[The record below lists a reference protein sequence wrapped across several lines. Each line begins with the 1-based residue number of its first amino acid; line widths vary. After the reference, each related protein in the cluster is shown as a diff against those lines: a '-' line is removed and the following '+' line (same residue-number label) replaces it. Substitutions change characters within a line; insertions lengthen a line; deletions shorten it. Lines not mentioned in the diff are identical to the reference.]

1 MRTNP
6 ILNQVEEFVNGLPSD
21 LNYILK
27 YIYVLKNPTKKEVN
41 KIYSK
46 HRKMKQTNSIIGA
59 LEENVE
65 EMKEITIFEIMEPGD
80 FKTLQIKKIPDAI
93 ITINHLGRY
102 SLINSLQ
109 PIIEGTE
116 EKPFQFL

>member
-6 ILNQVEEFVNGLPSD
+6 IVNQVEEFVNGLPSD
-21 LNYILK
+21 LNYNLK
-27 YIYVLKNPTKKEVN
+27 YLYVIKNPTQKEVN
-41 KIYSK
+41 KIYEK
-46 HRKMKQTNSIIGA
+46 HRKMKQSNAIIGA

-65 EMKEITIFEIMEPGD
+65 EMKEITLVEIMELGE
-80 FKTLQIKKIPDAI
+80 FKTLQIKMIPEAI
-93 ITINHLGRY
+93 ITINHLERY

>member
-6 ILNQVEEFVNGLPSD
+6 ILNQVVEFVNGLPSD
-21 LNYILK
+21 LNYNLK

-41 KIYSK
+41 KIYEK

-80 FKTLQIKKIPDAI
+80 FKTLQIKMIPDAI
-93 ITINHLGRY
+93 ITINHLERY
-102 SLINSLQ
+102 SLIHSLL

-116 EKPFQFL
+116 DKPFQFL